1 MPANV
6 VVDERI
12 ERVFL
17 RDGGA
22 RNQERRFYYFGT
34 DVPEAKLV
42 GTPFTP
48 TISPRKRSAL
58 PLEHPRSPSRRS
70 SRPRSPSPMEE
81 GGI

>member
-12 ERVFL
+12 ERLFL

-48 TISPRKRSAL
+48 TISPRKRTAL
-58 PLEHPRSPSRRS
+58 SLEIPRSPTRRS
-70 SRPRSPSPMEE
+70 SQQRSPSPVEE
-81 GGI
+81 DNL